1 MSTPSIGA
9 DVLLAFMKK
18 RRVCRSFTDAPVDD
32 ELLWKI
38 AQAGRWATSAG
49 NRHLHKF
56 VIVRDAARI
65 KLIRA
70 MSPGMLAEPPAL
82 LVIATDEA
90 RAVSERVQIDLD
102 DSTWIDVGTAAM
114 NMSLMANAIGLGS
127 CPVTSFSQ
135 SGVAEVLSLPQTLKP
150 EYILILGWP
159 KPIERF
165 TSGTAPKA
173 LTARDLTY
181 WETVGNHER

>member
-1 MSTPSIGA
+1 MSAPAIDA
-9 DVLLAFMKK
+9 DSLLAFMKK

-32 ELLWKI
+32 DLLWKI

-56 VIVRDAARI
+56 VIVRDPAKI

-70 MSPGMLAEPPAL
+70 MSPGMLTEPPVL
-82 LVIATDEA
+82 IVIATDEE
-90 RAVSERVQIDLD
+90 RAASEQVQIELD

-114 NMSLMANAIGLGS
+114 NMSLMASAIGLGS

-135 SGVAEVLSLPQTLKP
+135 SGVSEVLGFPQSLKP

-159 KPIERF
+159 KPVERF
-165 TSGTAPKA
+165 ASSTAPKA
-173 LTARDLTY
+173 ITARDLTF
-181 WETVGNHER
+181 WETPGNHER

>member
-1 MSTPSIGA
+1 MSTPAIDA
-9 DVLLAFMKK
+9 DSLLAFMKK

-56 VIVRDAARI
+56 VIVRDEEKI

-70 MSPGMLAEPPAL
+70 MSPGMLTEPPAL
-82 LVIATDEA
+82 IVIATDEE
-90 RAVSERVQIDLD
+90 RAVSEKVQIGVD
-102 DSTWIDVGTAAM
+102 DSTWIDVGTASM
-114 NMSLMANAIGLGS
+114 NMSLMASAIGLGS
-127 CPVTSFSQ
+127 CPVTSFSEA
-135 SGVAEVLSLPQTLKP
+135 GVSEVLGFPKTLKP

-159 KPIERF
+159 KPVERF
-165 TSGTAPKA
+165 VSSTAPKA
-173 LTARDLTY
+173 ITARDLTF
-181 WETVGNHER
+181 WEEPGKRDR